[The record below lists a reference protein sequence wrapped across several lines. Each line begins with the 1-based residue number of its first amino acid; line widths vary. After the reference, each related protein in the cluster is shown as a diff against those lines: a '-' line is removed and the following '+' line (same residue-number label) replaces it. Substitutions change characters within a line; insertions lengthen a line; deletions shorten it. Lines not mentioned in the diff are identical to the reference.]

1 MRISKGLR
9 KFGIYSLA
17 GLFSLALHAFVILLL
32 LVGWTEKN
40 VEHKPKRPNF
50 VQATLVQ
57 MAPKAKVQDKQA
69 ANKKAKAAAQKRAEK
84 QRKEKARKKKAAE
97 RKKAERKKDERK
109 KAEQKKARD
118 EKIRRD
124 KALKKKKSE
133 EKARKAAAQ
142 KKKAEQEKKA
152 KEAEQQEE
160 LQRQARAQALA
171 SALDSEDE
179 FLADEQSLQLA
190 QGYQSYI
197 QQRIIANWN
206 RPLSARRG
214 METILSIQLV
224 PTGQVVGVSVLKSSG
239 NDAFD
244 LSAQQAVKKVG
255 RFDKLQQLSRQ
266 SPTVFEQNFRQFQL
280 VFRPEDLRL

>member
-1 MRISKGLR
+1 MRISQDLKKL
-9 KFGIYSLA
+9 GIYSLA
-17 GLFSLALHAFVILLL
+17 GLFSLALHGFVIFLL
-32 LVGWTEKN
+32 LVGWTGKN
-40 VEHKPKRPNF
+40 TEPKPKRPNF

-57 MAPKAKVQDKQA
+57 MAPQAKAENKQA
-69 ANKKAKAAAQKRAEK
+69 ADNKAKAAAQKAAAQKKAEK
-84 QRKEKARKKKAAE
+84 QRNEKARKQRVAEQKKA
-97 RKKAERKKDERK
+97 ERK
-109 KAEQKKARD
+109 KAEQKKARE

-124 KALKKKKSE
+124 KALKKKQAE

-142 KKKAEQEKKA
+142 REKEEQEKRA
-152 KEAEQQEE
+152 KEAKREKE
-160 LQRQARAQALA
+160 LERQARAQALA

-179 FLADEQSLQLA
+179 FLADEQNEQVS

-214 METILSIQLV
+214 MEAILSIQLV
-224 PTGQVVGVSVLKSSG
+224 PTGQVVGVSVVKSSG

-244 LSAQQAVKKVG
+244 LSVQQAVKKVG
-255 RFDKLQQLSRQ
+255 RFEKLQELSRQ
-266 SPTVFEQNFRQFQL
+266 SPVIFEQNFRQFRL